1 MSSSAKPEHH
11 HSPKMTPRK
20 RRKKTQCEEL
30 FSCTGCCESFQSVYA
45 RDRHLREKHNKS
57 PLHKCCDCGRTFKV
71 SRSLMVH
78 QRIYHPAPAVA
89 VEPEEERIVPKSY
102 MCSTCGRQF
111 PTSAALKR
119 HLIIHSGKKPYKCT
133 LCGRGFTQIGNL
145 KTHQKVHKGKFTN
158 VAALE
163 ESFPPPE
170 KTQSSVEICLCHLC
184 WTQFSEKQLLEEHLK
199 QFHQSNKPFSCT
211 QCGKK
216 FTHIHKLKEH
226 KAVHEGLKPHQCSL
240 CDRGFLSSK
249 GLENHMRDHTGE
261 KPFPCT
267 VCGRR
272 FKQESTLRAHYV
284 THSGER
290 PHLCSICGKR
300 YARTEELKV
309 HLRVHTGEKPYQCDE
324 CGKSFYYRQ
333 GFNNHKK
340 THSAKPIGPTR
351 QLGRPRQQGG
361 TRKSRKISVRAPP
374 DSDGEDLTWVSADL
388 GNRPQH
394 HLGNQENH
402 AAENHSQTST
412 WSFGHHTAFN
422 LWDQNP
428 NSSHWSAAD
437 GHQAYGAPAGA
448 SINFSALHRGT
459 AGQEH
464 FKQSCPVEQPSWPP
478 GTSSVSPPSE
488 LGLTTPLPH
497 NITSKKMHLSDTGAE
512 VNHHEEHRPETQE
525 QDHSTAP
532 TEETLIPP
540 EPEHGSSHEQTQRNL
555 SEGPR
560 RLKKKYNCLTCGRVF
575 FHNTALQ
582 RHLVIHA
589 GKRPF
594 KCFICARGF
603 TQSGNLKTHMK
614 VHRGELPN
622 WTLVRESPPKE
633 SHVTVHVCGECG
645 MDFPQKQQLE
655 EHRQSHKKPY
665 ACPDCGKTFKTEY
678 YFKIHKRIHSGESP
692 FLCTEC
698 GKSCVTADSLK
709 KHELTHTGERN
720 FHCDQCGK
728 AFSQSSH
735 LNVHLKTH
743 TGERP
748 HLCSIC
754 GKSYSKACD
763 LKVHLRVHTGE
774 KPYTCDKCGKC
785 FYYSQGYRAHLKIH
799 DKKPKPQTKP
809 LGRPKQ
815 QLSVAHNQ

>member
-1 MSSSAKPEHH
+1 
-11 HSPKMTPRK
+11 
-20 RRKKTQCEEL
+20 
-30 FSCTGCCESFQSVYA
+30 
-45 RDRHLREKHNKS
+45 
-57 PLHKCCDCGRTFKV
+57 
-71 SRSLMVH
+71 
-78 QRIYHPAPAVA
+78 
-89 VEPEEERIVPKSY
+89 
-102 MCSTCGRQF
+102 
-111 PTSAALKR
+111 
-119 HLIIHSGKKPYKCT
+119 
-133 LCGRGFTQIGNL
+133 
-145 KTHQKVHKGKFTN
+145 
-158 VAALE
+158 
-163 ESFPPPE
+163 
-170 KTQSSVEICLCHLC
+170 
-184 WTQFSEKQLLEEHLK
+184 
-199 QFHQSNKPFSCT
+199 
-211 QCGKK
+211 
-216 FTHIHKLKEH
+216 
-226 KAVHEGLKPHQCSL
+226 
-240 CDRGFLSSK
+240 
-249 GLENHMRDHTGE
+249 
-261 KPFPCT
+261 
-267 VCGRR
+267 
-272 FKQESTLRAHYV
+272 
-284 THSGER
+284 
-290 PHLCSICGKR
+290 
-300 YARTEELKV
+300 
-309 HLRVHTGEKPYQCDE
+309 CDE
-324 CGKSFYYRQ
+324 CRKSFYYRQ

-374 DSDGEDLTWVSADL
+374 DSDREDLTWEPADL

-402 AAENHSQTST
+402 PAENHSQTST

-428 NSSHWSAAD
+428 NSSHWSAVD

-464 FKQSCPVEQPSWPP
+464 FKQSRPVEQPSWPS

-497 NITSKKMHLSDTGAE
+497 NITLKKMHLSDTGAE

-532 TEETLIPP
+532 TEETLIPA
-540 EPEHGSSHEQTQRNL
+540 EPEHDSSHEQTQRNP

-560 RLKKKYNCLTCGRVF
+560 RLRKKYNCPTCGRVF
-575 FHNTALQ
+575 SHNTALQ

-594 KCFICARGF
+594 KCFICGRGF

-735 LNVHLKTH
+735 LKVHLKTH

-754 GKSYSKACD
+754 GKSYSKASV

-785 FYYSQGYRAHLKIH
+785 FYYTQGYRAHLKIH